1 MAQEISS
8 DVIRGYNDTFI
19 LSILEKGDSYGYEIS
34 KEIRE
39 ITKEQYSMKETTL
52 YSAFTR
58 LKKKGLITSY
68 PGLKTQGRKRTY
80 YKITAKGKGYLME
93 KKDEWYLTKE
103 VVENIIEVKNSE
115 YD

>member
-1 MAQEISS
+1 MKQDISS

-19 LSILEKGDSYGYEIS
+19 LSILERGDSYGYEIS

-39 ITKEQYSMKETTL
+39 MTNDQYVMKETTL

-68 PGLKTQGRKRTY
+68 PGTETQGRKRTY
-80 YKITAKGKGYLME
+80 YKITPKGKGHLME
-93 KKDEWYLTKE
+93 KKAEWRVTQE
-103 VVENIIEVKNSE
+103 VVENIIGG
-115 YD
+115 DRG

>member
-8 DVIRGYNDTFI
+8 DVLRGYNDTFI

-39 ITKEQYSMKETTL
+39 RTRGQYVMKETTL

-58 LKKKGLITSY
+58 LKKKEYITSY
-68 PGLKTQGRKRTY
+68 PGSETQGRKRTY
-80 YKITAKGKGYLME
+80 YKITPKGKGFLME
-93 KKDEWYLTKE
+93 KKEEWKVTKR
-103 VVENIIEVKNSE
+103 VVEEILGGGKQ
-115 YD
+115 